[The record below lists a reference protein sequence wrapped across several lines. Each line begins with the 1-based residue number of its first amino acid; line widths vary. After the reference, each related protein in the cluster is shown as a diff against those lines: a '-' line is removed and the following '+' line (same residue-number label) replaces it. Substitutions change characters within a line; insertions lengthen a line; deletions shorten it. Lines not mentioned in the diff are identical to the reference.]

1 MEEEVWNDHA
11 LDKDCE
17 TIEYKIAEGMDIW
30 NYPNQDVS
38 ALCYD
43 VKLYTVIIK
52 HHTQSTKSGVQ
63 DIALYYAGGR
73 SEGDS
78 SEISTIFS
86 MRLPPLHAR
95 LATAYKEKKK
105 RSGNQNQGLGIDGE
119 RVVKPGREKI
129 RQVQKE
135 TPRGRYET
143 P

>member
-30 NYPNQDVS
+30 NDPNQDVS

-63 DIALYYAGGR
+63 DIALCSAGGR
-73 SEGDS
+73 SKGDS
-78 SEISTIFS
+78 SEISTICS
-86 MRLPPLHAR
+86 MHLPPLHAR
-95 LATAYKEKKK
+95 LETSYREKKK
-105 RSGNQNQGLGIDGE
+105 RSGNQNQGPGIDGE
-119 RVVKPGREKI
+119 RLVKTGIAEI
-129 RQVQKE
+129 RHMQK
-135 TPRGRYET
+135 
-143 P
+143 